1 MVQENSMPY
10 GMIGEDTSSD
20 LEKMAKYTGVVG
32 WDTLAPHFESG
43 ALVYVDPSLELTEVG
58 KAFTNDQKSKVT
70 AWMKSGDLVKP
81 SAPHATHWK
90 STKAEFTALVVSP
103 FVLIRPV

>member
-1 MVQENSMPY
+1 MPY

-20 LEKMAKYTGVVG
+20 LDKMAKYTGVVS
-32 WDTLAPHFESG
+32 WAALAPHFESD

-58 KAFTNDQKSKVT
+58 QAFTDDQKSKVK

-81 SAPHATHWK
+81 SAPHAAHWQ
-90 STKAEFTALVVSP
+90 STEAEFTALVVSP